1 MSITQEKDLLL
12 KIRDPGVSDEEAVSI
27 ASAFF
32 NKHAPSGSATRT
44 FFHHMFMRI
53 CKNRLR
59 PSHVCNKPLADL
71 TTSDG
76 VTIGASLSSCLF
88 SNTEGNTGVEEWV
101 SNFPA
106 LQELD
111 KEYSWFR
118 PLVNSLAEKL
128 LIDSPW
134 GANLRMLVAG
144 GASMLDKAS
153 GISVVLRVGASSE
166 TGAVILGIMGFA
178 FVLQSMPLAIQ
189 YAKSSWGRL
198 MWELFLTLTG
208 LKPGVDAYRV
218 AKGLTQDKGQAF
230 SAKVELIT
238 VRTCLL
244 FAESIPRSVYQVYV
258 CLVALERGDELE
270 LSILSSIIIGAMT
283 AGMTSAMIS

>member
-1 MSITQEKDLLL
+1 MGVTQEKDLLL

-111 KEYSWFR
+111 KEYVVRVRQRATKSEAAQEDHR
-118 PLVNSLAEKL
+118 
-128 LIDSPW
+128 
-134 GANLRMLVAG
+134 GYQ
-144 GASMLDKAS
+144 DKAITAAAEA
-153 GISVVLRVGASSE
+153 GYRRGWRGAR
-166 TGAVILGIMGFA
+166 ARR
-178 FVLQSMPLAIQ
+178 
-189 YAKSSWGRL
+189 GRL
-198 MWELFLTLTG
+198 V
-208 LKPGVDAYRV
+208 PRHAR
-218 AKGLTQDKGQAF
+218 AK
-230 SAKVELIT
+230 
-238 VRTCLL
+238 
-244 FAESIPRSVYQVYV
+244 
-258 CLVALERGDELE
+258 
-270 LSILSSIIIGAMT
+270 
-283 AGMTSAMIS
+283 